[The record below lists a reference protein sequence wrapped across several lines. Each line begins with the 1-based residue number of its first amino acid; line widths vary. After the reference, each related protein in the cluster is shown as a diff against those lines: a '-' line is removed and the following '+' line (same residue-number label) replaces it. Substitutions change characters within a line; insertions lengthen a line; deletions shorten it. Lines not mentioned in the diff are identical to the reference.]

1 MDDLLHELHMIEH
14 LMNEG
19 QMDQAL
25 KKLEE
30 LSKQHPDNYSVISL
44 LGEAYL
50 YSDKPEKA
58 IKPLLWSS
66 KAFPSEEMIEDEE
79 GPEENLPES
88 TDPEMTATR
97 RLKKIFESHENN
109 PWYDHFLLGCAYG
122 RTMKLRRAIKHLQV
136 ADRLSPN
143 NTEVLR
149 NLGWIHC
156 MLGSTETG
164 RNLLQKAIELDPLNA
179 LAYNDV
185 GASLMFEGE
194 VEEAK
199 AWISKALQIDPADQF
214 IRNTAEKLEEM
225 MILQT
230 LFPRR

>member
-1 MDDLLHELHMIEH
+1 MDDLPHELHMIEH

-19 QMDQAL
+19 YMDQAL

-30 LSKQHPDNYSVISL
+30 LSKEHPDDYSVISL

-50 YSDKPEKA
+50 YSGKPEKA

-66 KAFPSEEMIEDEE
+66 KSFPSEDMVEDEE
-79 GPEENLPES
+79 GPDEKLPES
-88 TDPEMTATR
+88 SDPEMTATR

-122 RTMKLRRAIKHLQV
+122 RTMKLKRAIKHLQV
-136 ADRLSPN
+136 ADKLSPN

-156 MLGSTETG
+156 MLGGTGVG
-164 RNLLQKAIELDPLNA
+164 RNLLHKAIELDPHNA
-179 LAYNDV
+179 LAYNDL
-185 GASLMFEGE
+185 GASLMFEGY
-194 VEEAK
+194 VEEANV
-199 AWISKALQIDPADQF
+199 WISKALEIDPEDEF
-214 IRNTAEKLEEM
+214 IRATAEKLEEFM
-225 MILQT
+225 TLQK
-230 LFPRR
+230 LFPIR